1 MFEKMRIRF
10 ELERVS
16 GECRMKA
23 RSATMK
29 EQSEK
34 HFCPTPTS
42 RASQTRRVKLSNPRF
57 QIAYDKLERDLRNVK
72 KMSREEALK
81 WIEHVVPSS

>member
-1 MFEKMRIRF
+1 MFEKTRIRF

-16 GECRMKA
+16 GERRMKS

-34 HFCPTPTS
+34 HFCPTS